1 MDVERAQDKLKLRGK
16 LYSLSEDSAWEDVGT
31 GYATVAG
38 AGDARRLNFEEEDTG
53 KMLHD
58 RPVFG
63 PDAYQLQGEGERQ
76 TIIVWEDAETQKD
89 WALSFQDA
97 DGTADIWEQIC
108 GESAADEKRVLP
120 LPALGNLTELCRLL
134 TCVPPSLREVLA
146 AECLSGKFLNG
157 LRDTFHTAEDL
168 HSEESLSSLWQI
180 AKGIFLLSNQK
191 LTERYLKHDVYED
204 VLGMLEYDA
213 GLPCNK
219 RIAHRQILKV
229 QVRFKSVLSFEDSET
244 MDRIHLNYRLQY
256 LKDIVLPRLLDDAA
270 FVSLTQMIHTNLS
283 TILDHVQKNQR
294 LLEQLFMQIRQR
306 DRQSLHFLQDVCR
319 LAKQTAPSERQAL
332 HEKMVAHQ
340 LFACLMLFL
349 GEDST
354 GSESETSSSRIAC
367 IEILL
372 CSVQNDPS
380 NLRRFL
386 TSEGSS
392 DGRAL
397 FGILACM
404 LLHGQD
410 QGVQGQVAEMFKAVM
425 ETSTIDPRE
434 RDNCMDTLYDKGAL
448 DELVAP
454 LRVDATGKPSATCS
468 LFGQQLSCE
477 LLAFAV
483 AHHGYRARAYV
494 MRHGVAQQA
503 MRLLALPQRFLQL
516 APVRLLRAIVATK
529 DDAYQ
534 RYLVKTGVF
543 ASLFRALQN
552 SLAAPALGGNLLV
565 SATLEVL
572 ECIRVD
578 NMKILVDHI
587 CRKHEDLLREHAPKI
602 KTLHLLQV
610 RHEQNME
617 YEAFPP
623 EQHAA
628 GGPIP
633 GSPRISMR
641 SGRNRSPGRED
652 SDDDEAYFESL
663 DDDDVDDDAASAPSL
678 ASPGAIAETMQP
690 QSESPPSA
698 QDVDAAAAGD
708 SPSVCP
714 DSANTDGVIETES
727 SGAIETETSGAVEE
741 GSAADAGLDVQSV
754 VEPPP
759 EDGSMQPPPA
769 SESPPRSPGDDSA
782 VAVATVP
789 NDIDVPNHAPKRLKT
804 SASAAGIKPEGI
816 VAGL

>member
-1 MDVERAQDKLKLRGK
+1 MDVERAQGKLKLRGK
-16 LYSLSEDSAWEDVGT
+16 LYALSDESAWEDVGT
-31 GYATVAG
+31 GYATVVG
-38 AGDARRLNFEEEDTG
+38 LGDARRLTFEEEDTG
-53 KMLHD
+53 KALHD

-120 LPALGNLTELCRLL
+120 LPALGNLGELCRLL
-134 TCVPPSLREVLA
+134 TCVPPTLREVLA
-146 AECLSGKFLNG
+146 AECLSGKFLSA

-180 AKGIFLLSNQK
+180 SKGIFLLSNQK

-229 QVRFKSVLSFEDSET
+229 QVRFKSVLSFEDAET
-244 MDRIHLNYRLQY
+244 LDRIHLNYRLQY

-283 TILDHVQKNQR
+283 VILDHVQKNQR

-319 LAKQTAPSERQAL
+319 LSKQIAPSERQAL
-332 HEKMVAHQ
+332 HEKMMAHQ
-340 LFACLMLFL
+340 LFACLVLFL
-349 GEDST
+349 GE
-354 GSESETSSSRIAC
+354 EATSHEPEVFSSRNAC
-367 IEILL
+367 VEILL
-372 CSVQNDPS
+372 CSAQNDPS
-380 NLRRFL
+380 HLRRFL
-386 TSEGSS
+386 TTEGG
-392 DGRAL
+392 DGRTL
-397 FGILACM
+397 FSILACA

-410 QGVQGQVAEMFKAVM
+410 QGVQGQVAEILKAVM
-425 ETSTIDPRE
+425 DTGALDPRD
-434 RDNCMDTLYDKGAL
+434 RDACLDTLYDRGAL

-454 LRVDATGKPSATCS
+454 LRVDPVGKAAACS

-483 AHHGYRARAYV
+483 GHHGYRARAYV

-503 MRLLALPQRFLQL
+503 MRLLGVPQRFLQL

-529 DDAYQ
+529 DDVYH
-534 RYLVKTGVF
+534 RYLVKTGLF
-543 ASLFRALQN
+543 ASLFRAFQL
-552 SLAAPALGGNLLV
+552 SLIAPALGGNLLV

-578 NMKILVDHI
+578 NIKILVDHV
-587 CRKHEDLLREHAPKI
+587 CKKHEALLREHAPKI
-602 KTLHLLQV
+602 RALHLLLL
-610 RHEQNME
+610 RHDQNME

-628 GGPIP
+628 GGPIAS
-633 GSPRISMR
+633 SPRISMR

-663 DDDDVDDDAASAPSL
+663 DDDDVDDDAASGPGI
-678 ASPGAIAETMQP
+678 ASPGGITTEVVPP
-690 QSESPPSA
+690 QCSEAPPSA
-698 QDVDAAAAGD
+698 QDVDAAAAEESIPG
-708 SPSVCP
+708 SPEINDP
-714 DSANTDGVIETES
+714 EGTD
-727 SGAIETETSGAVEE
+727 AIATLDEPA
-741 GSAADAGLDVQSV
+741 AADASIVPPSAG
-754 VEPPP
+754 EPPAA
-759 EDGSMQPPPA
+759 GSMQPTSA
-769 SESPPRSPGDDSA
+769 SESPSPGEGAEASA
-782 VAVATVP
+782 ATVA
-789 NDIDVPNHAPKRLKT
+789 NDVPNHAPKRLKT
-804 SASAAGIKPEGI
+804 SASAAGPQPEGGMS
-816 VAGL
+816 GL

>member
-1 MDVERAQDKLKLRGK
+1 MDVERTQGKLKLRGK
-16 LYSLSEDSAWEDVGT
+16 LYALSDESAWEDVGT
-31 GYATVAG
+31 GYATVVG
-38 AGDARRLNFEEEDTG
+38 VGDARRLSFEEEDTG
-53 KMLHD
+53 KVLHD

-76 TIIVWEDAETQKD
+76 TIIVWEDAVTQKD

-97 DGTADIWEQIC
+97 DGTAEIWEQIC

-120 LPALGNLTELCRLL
+120 LPTLGTLGELCRLL

-229 QVRFKSVLSFEDSET
+229 QVCFKSVLSFEDAET
-244 MDRIHLNYRLQY
+244 LDRIHLNYRLQY

-283 TILDHVQKNQR
+283 VILDHVQKNQR
-294 LLEQLFMQIRQR
+294 LLEQLFVQIRQM

-319 LAKQTAPSERQAL
+319 LAKQIAPSERQAL
-332 HEKMVAHQ
+332 HEKMVAQQ
-340 LFACLMLFL
+340 LFGSLILFL
-349 GEDST
+349 GEEVMGT
-354 GSESETSSSRIAC
+354 ELEVCSSRNAC
-367 IEILL
+367 VEILL
-372 CSVQNDPS
+372 CSAQNDPS
-380 NLRRFL
+380 HLRRFL
-386 TSEGSS
+386 TTEGSN
-392 DGRAL
+392 DGRSLFNLLSRAL
-397 FGILACM
+397 
-404 LLHGQD
+404 LLGKD

-425 ETSTIDPRE
+425 ETSALDPRE
-434 RDNCMDTLYDKGAL
+434 RDGCLDTFYDRGAL

-454 LRVDATGKPSATCS
+454 LRVDSTGKPSTLCS

-483 AHHGYRARAYV
+483 ANHGYRARAYV

-503 MRLLALPQRFLQL
+503 MRLLAAPQRFLQL
-516 APVRLLRAIVATK
+516 APVRLIRAFVATK
-529 DDAYQ
+529 DDAYH
-534 RYLVKTGVF
+534 RYLVKSGLF
-543 ASLFRALQN
+543 GSLFRAFQH
-552 SLAAPALGGNLLV
+552 SLTAPALGGNLLV

-578 NMKILVDHI
+578 NIKVLVDHV
-587 CRKHEDLLREHAPKI
+587 CKKHEALLREHAPKI
-602 KTLHLLQV
+602 RTLHMLLL

-628 GGPIP
+628 GGPIAS
-633 GSPRISMR
+633 SPRISMR
-641 SGRNRSPGRED
+641 SGRARSPGRED

-663 DDDDVDDDAASAPSL
+663 DDDEVEDDAASGPGI
-678 ASPGAIAETMQP
+678 ASPGAIPAESLPPVCT
-690 QSESPPSA
+690 ESPPSA

-708 SPSVCP
+708 SSPETRDVVN
-714 DSANTDGVIETES
+714 DSES
-727 SGAIETETSGAVEE
+727 RG
-741 GSAADAGLDVQSV
+741 GSAEALDISAAAGDGISTQTTG
-754 VEPPP
+754 EPPT
-759 EDGSMQPPPA
+759 EGSMQPVPA
-769 SESPPRSPGDDSA
+769 SESLPCSPDTDTGGIA
-782 VAVATVP
+782 TTVA
-789 NDIDVPNHAPKRLKT
+789 NEIPNHAPKRLKT
-804 SASAAGIKPEGI
+804 SASVVGAIA
-816 VAGL
+816 